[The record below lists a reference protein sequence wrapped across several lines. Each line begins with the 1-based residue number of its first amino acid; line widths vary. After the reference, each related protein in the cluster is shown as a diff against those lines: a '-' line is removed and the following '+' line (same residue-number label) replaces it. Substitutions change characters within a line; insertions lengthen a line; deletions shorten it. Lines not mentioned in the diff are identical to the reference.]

1 MQSQPETP
9 EGDGMS
15 VLPDPKR
22 YRPPFV
28 TETDEAR
35 WDDCLVCSILM
46 ATAAWTLG
54 ETVMGN
60 DWRPLNAREL
70 KRLRELLRNHL
81 PADKQVGALTFAD
94 AREFVDAEW
103 PYLPPVEFWDVTERT
118 WPQVV
123 AMLGDGWVGVAAG
136 NPQDVTD
143 PKSKLRRWTTNDR
156 FAHVI
161 YLDRTSDKGIY
172 VMDPLGSG
180 AYDGEFVP
188 TAEVR
193 QFVGKEG
200 DVVHVAMFERGSQ
213 SSLAIARR
221 TAADKLRD
229 VRADLAS
236 CRRDATDL
244 AAALRAAQK
253 RIKEL
258 EALPPA
264 DCTAD
269 VAAARAEALS
279 QAIGA
284 IEALP

>member
-1 MQSQPETP
+1 
-9 EGDGMS
+9 MS

-35 WDDCLVCSILM
+35 WDDCMVCSILM

-70 KRLRELLRNHL
+70 KRLREKLRNHL
-81 PADKQVGALTFAD
+81 PADKQAGALTFAD
-94 AREFVDAEW
+94 ARDFVEEEW
-103 PYLPPVEFWDVTERT
+103 WYLPPVEFWDVTERT

-143 PKSKLRRWTTNDR
+143 PASKLRRWTTNDR

-161 YLDRTSDKGIY
+161 YLDRTGTGGTETY
-172 VMDPLGSG
+172 VMDPLGKG
-180 AYDGEFVP
+180 AYDGEWVP
-188 TAEVR
+188 TAEVH
-193 QFVGKEG
+193 QFVGKAAAG
-200 DVVHVAMFERGSQ
+200 VVKVAMFLRGEQ
-213 SSLAIARR
+213 SSLAIAQR

-236 CRRDATDL
+236 CRRDARDL

-264 DCTAD
+264 DCTAE
-269 VAAARAEALS
+269 VAQARAEALS
-279 QAIGA
+279 AAIGA